1 MSPRIA
7 VLLINAFAE
16 KHVRALLTHYS
27 KMIDSFQAGDW
38 ENTIAKSGNL
48 IEAALKALWLHV
60 GRTLPP
66 ARQFK
71 AGNIIRDLKQ
81 LPTGSFSDA
90 IRITIP
96 RACDFA
102 YDIAS
107 NRGARHDPDE
117 VDPNELDANVVVST
131 SSWVLAELLR
141 YSQKGHISDEETRNL
156 IAGLVER
163 RFPIIE
169 DIDGRTYFH
178 ITGLSARQI
187 AILALWRNHPAR
199 LTRKQLLEALARH
212 HVSSSNAAT
221 ALTRITTVIDIDDN
235 GRIRLLSPGV
245 IEAEQ
250 IIATASHR

>member
-1 MSPRIA
+1 
-7 VLLINAFAE
+7 
-16 KHVRALLTHYS
+16 
-27 KMIDSFQAGDW
+27 MIDTFQTGDW
-38 ENTIAKSGNL
+38 EKTIAKSGKFN
-48 IEAALKALWLHV
+48 EAALKALWLHV
-60 GRTLPP
+60 GRALPP
-66 ARQFK
+66 ARQFR

-81 LPTGSFSDA
+81 LPADSFSDA

-131 SSWVLAELLR
+131 SSWILAELLR
-141 YSQKGHISDEETRNL
+141 YSQKGHLSDEETKNL
-156 IAGLVER
+156 IAGLVQR

-178 ITGLSARQI
+178 IAGLSARQI
-187 AILALWRNHPAR
+187 AILALWRSHPAR
-199 LTRKQLLEALARH
+199 LTREQILETMARH
-212 HVSSSNAAT
+212 RVSSSNAAT
-221 ALTRITTVIDIDDN
+221 ALTRIAAIIDVDAN
-235 GRIRLLSPGV
+235 RRIRLLSPGL

-250 IIATASHR
+250 IIATASNR